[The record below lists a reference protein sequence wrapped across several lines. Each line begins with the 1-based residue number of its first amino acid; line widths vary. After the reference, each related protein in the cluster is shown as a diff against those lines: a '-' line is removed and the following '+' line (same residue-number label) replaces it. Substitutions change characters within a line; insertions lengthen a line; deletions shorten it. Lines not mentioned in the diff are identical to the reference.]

1 MAWNDWMLLI
11 SSLHL
16 LLTIF
21 FTINPNNTFCQRAQ
35 VQAPK
40 MPDLGPSSATAR
52 LCGSEKDHVPSGQ
65 FPHLWA
71 PDQETSN
78 SHQSGQTDTHTHTH
92 TETNTA
98 QTGHRRTHWTQTHTH
113 AHTHTWH
120 RLATDT
126 HCARQHSH
134 APAET
139 GLSKPLHVSHS
150 LTPQRGNVRTIF
162 AHL

>member
-21 FTINPNNTFCQRAQ
+21 FTINPNNTFCQRPQ

-40 MPDLGPSSATAR
+40 MPGLGPSSATAR

-71 PDQETSN
+71 PDQETSD
-78 SHQSGQTDTHTHTH
+78 SHQSGETHTHTHTHTHTTQTEHRYTLDTDTHTHTH
-92 TETNTA
+92 T
-98 QTGHRRTHWTQTHTH
+98 HTH
-113 AHTHTWH
+113 CT
-120 RLATDT
+120 
-126 HCARQHSH
+126 RQHSH
-134 APAET
+134 APTET
-139 GLSKPLHVSHS
+139 GLSKPLHLSHS

-162 AHL
+162 THL